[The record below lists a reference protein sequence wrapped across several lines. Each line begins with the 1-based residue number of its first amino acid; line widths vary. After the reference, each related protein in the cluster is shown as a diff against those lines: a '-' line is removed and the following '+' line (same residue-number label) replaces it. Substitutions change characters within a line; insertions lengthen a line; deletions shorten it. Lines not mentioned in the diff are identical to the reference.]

1 MFNLKTS
8 NMLYVYDKRRSRY
21 VIATRAYVR
30 ATFGLVIICW
40 LTYFMTSFHTANQ
53 LKDIDSVSQETRTLI
68 INSEHKFSS
77 SKLKQYLVE
86 LNVKFPHI
94 VFAQAKLESGN
105 FKSPLFLENNN
116 LFGMKVAKRRPT
128 TNKGEN
134 RGHAYFN
141 SWRECVVDY
150 AFYQA
155 AYLNELKTEEQY
167 LEYLKSNYAED
178 PNYYKSLIQI
188 LKNKKR

>member
-1 MFNLKTS
+1 
-8 NMLYVYDKRRSRY
+8 MLYTYDKKRSRY
-21 VIATRAYVR
+21 VKATRFYFR
-30 ATFGLVIICW
+30 ASAGLIGLSLLIY
-40 LTYFMTSFHTANQ
+40 LGASLHLSSR
-53 LKDIDSVSQETRTLI
+53 LKDVESISEETRLLI

-77 SKLKQYLVE
+77 ARLKRYLIE

-94 VFAQAKLESGN
+94 VYAQAKLESGN
-105 FKSPLFLENNN
+105 FKSPIFLENNN

-134 RGHAYFN
+134 RGHAYFT
-141 SWRECVVDY
+141 SWRDCVVDY

-155 AYLNELKTEEQY
+155 AYLNELRTEQQY

-178 PNYYKSLIQI
+178 PNYYESLLKI
-188 LKNKKR
+188 LRKKQK